1 MDQEKLLKN
10 SREYF
15 RNSSSLTVKI
25 GCELEFFLLG
35 ASTSEVE
42 NFIVELQ
49 QKNWQVEKER
59 GETQIEIKT
68 DFTADLEALCVELEE
83 KKSFVKN
90 LAAEKNLIASFAAQ
104 PFLDDCGSAL
114 QFNISLHDANDKNIF
129 ATNEKTLQNS
139 INSLLGYTN
148 QMLIFFAPKKEDY
161 LRFGCELNRKIF
173 QKGKFPAPVNL
184 SFGNNNR
191 TCAIRIKKTESGKR
205 LEYRVAAADA
215 DPWLCISAL
224 LLALSKKSNEE
235 FTPTFGNAFEEKF
248 SLKNLC
254 QSLKEA
260 EIEFWRDGNFIRDFL
275 NPLLCGDEAA
285 PNHPDISVQAGIE

>member
-1 MDQEKLLKN
+1 MINGKILKN
-10 SREYF
+10 SWEYF
-15 RNSSSLTVKI
+15 CNSSSLVPKI

-35 ASTSEVE
+35 ASADEVL
-42 NFIVELQ
+42 NFIAELQ

-59 GETQIEIKT
+59 GATQIEIKT
-68 DFTADLEALCVELEE
+68 DFTADLEALCIELEE
-83 KKSFVKN
+83 KKTFIKN

-114 QFNISLHDANDKNIF
+114 QFNISLHDSSDKNVF
-129 ATNEKTLQNS
+129 ATDEKILQNS
-139 INSLLGYTN
+139 INSLLVFTN

-161 LRFGCELNRKIF
+161 LRFSRELNRKIF

-205 LEYRVAAADA
+205 LEYRVACADA
-215 DPWLCISAL
+215 NPWLCISAL

-235 FTPTFGNAFEEKF
+235 FMPTFGNAFEEKF
-248 SLKNLC
+248 QLKNLC
-254 QSLKEA
+254 QSLEEA
-260 EIEFWRDGNFIRDFL
+260 EEEFRKDENFIRDFL
-275 NPLLCGDEAA
+275 DPRLHKNG
-285 PNHPDISVQAGIE
+285 

>member
-1 MDQEKLLKN
+1 MINSEILKN
-10 SREYF
+10 SWEYF
-15 RNSSSLTVKI
+15 CNSNSLVPKI

-35 ASTSEVE
+35 ASTDEVL
-42 NFIVELQ
+42 NFIAELQ

-59 GETQIEIKT
+59 GATQIEIKT
-68 DFTADLEALCVELEE
+68 DFTADLEALCIELEE
-83 KKSFVKN
+83 KKTFIKN

-114 QFNISLHDANDKNIF
+114 QFNISLHDSGDKNVF
-129 ATNEKTLQNS
+129 ATDEKILQNS
-139 INSLLGYTN
+139 INSLLGFTN

-161 LRFGCELNRKIF
+161 LRFSHELNRKIF

-205 LEYRVAAADA
+205 LEYRVACADA
-215 DPWLCISAL
+215 NPRLCISAL

-248 SLKNLC
+248 QLKNLC
-254 QSLKEA
+254 QSLEEA
-260 EIEFWRDGNFIRDFL
+260 EEEFRKDENFIRDFL
-275 NPLLCGDEAA
+275 DSRLHKNG
-285 PNHPDISVQAGIE
+285 